1 MNVIKAAICT
11 ILSILI
17 CILPSAFALTA
28 SADTVKPLRYAYVD
42 LGATVYLCTDKNK
55 SSAIFAIPETYCV
68 EILKEENGWLYV
80 RYAEDSGI
88 YRAVTGYCLKDEL
101 VPCDRPLEK
110 PYLYSTVTVRYSADE
125 TGGVL
130 PGLSDLEMP
139 AAYYGAYTVAG
150 VKYSYVLC
158 GDSFGYVSGSL
169 ENYPLNTL
177 PTSPTF
183 SETPPPATDTALISV
198 IAILGIAALAVVV
211 LFVSCRKPPRD
222 KSAL

>member
-1 MNVIKAAICT
+1 MNVVKAAICT

-17 CILPSAFALTA
+17 CILPAAFSGAA
-28 SADTVKPLRYAYVD
+28 RADTVTPSRYAYAD
-42 LGATVYLCTDKNK
+42 LGSTVYICTDKSK
-55 SSAIFAIPETYCV
+55 STAIFAIPETYCV

-101 VPCDRPLEK
+101 VACDRPLEK
-110 PYLYSTVTVRYSADE
+110 PYLYTTVTVRYSADKI
-125 TGGVL
+125 GGVL
-130 PGLSDLEMP
+130 PGLADIEMT

-150 VKYSYVLC
+150 VDYSYVLC

-169 ENYPLNTL
+169 QNYPLNTL
-177 PTSPTF
+177 PGSPTF
-183 SETPPPATDTALISV
+183 SETQTPETDATLVSV

-211 LFVSCRKPPRD
+211 LFISCRKPPKD
-222 KSAL
+222 KSPL